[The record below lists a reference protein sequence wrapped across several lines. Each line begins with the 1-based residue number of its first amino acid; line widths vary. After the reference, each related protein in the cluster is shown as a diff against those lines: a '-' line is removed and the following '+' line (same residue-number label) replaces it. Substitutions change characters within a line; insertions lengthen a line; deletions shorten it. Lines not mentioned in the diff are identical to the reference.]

1 MGTGNPA
8 KNIARIFNPLGIG
21 VGGPMYLWLSGPTGR
36 TNPND
41 PRSQA
46 YQREL
51 ERRRAQQEEERLRRE
66 QEERNR
72 QLQMDL
78 RRQFGES
85 FFEDTGALD
94 LERALSD
101 AAAAAREA
109 RGRFVS
115 Y

>member
-1 MGTGNPA
+1 MGSGDPA
-8 KNIARIFNPLGIG
+8 KNVARILNPLGIG
-21 VGGPMYLWLSGPTGR
+21 MGGPMNLWLSGPTGR

-41 PRSQA
+41 PRSQE
-46 YQREL
+46 YQQEQ
-51 ERRRAQQEEERLRRE
+51 ERKRAQQEEERLRRE

-85 FFEDTGALD
+85 FFGDVGALD

-109 RGRFVS
+109 RGRLVS